1 MQFKIYRS
9 IKNSFVFRNLDV
21 LLILNIFCSCQNR
34 RKSQLQPAKPRVLI
48 YSREINDKNLTEN
61 QETDWN
67 LIADTKVQENTFMAL
82 VSMSGALATL
92 SVLLR
97 LNRPTT
103 PSPTNTPGETA
114 PGSRLP
120 SEEKPDLYCVLPN
133 MNHVKCAAGC
143 ANLDDNLLVCG

>member
-1 MQFKIYRS
+1 
-9 IKNSFVFRNLDV
+9 
-21 LLILNIFCSCQNR
+21 
-34 RKSQLQPAKPRVLI
+34 LQPAKPRVLI

-82 VSMSGALATL
+82 VSMSGELATL

-97 LNRPTT
+97 P
-103 PSPTNTPGETA
+103 NTPGETA

>member
-1 MQFKIYRS
+1 M
-9 IKNSFVFRNLDV
+9 
-21 LLILNIFCSCQNR
+21 
-34 RKSQLQPAKPRVLI
+34 QPAKPRVLI

-82 VSMSGALATL
+82 VSMSGELATL

-143 ANLDDNLLVCG
+143 ANLDDNLLVCGSLKFSFSTKNNSHFLCFKILPYFTACMCDLL